1 MRRNRNLPTVLYK
14 LVEMQEGSNVIL
26 TLIIFL
32 AVLLLWVF
40 GSREPA
46 DLKWS
51 FDENSLGS
59 DLDSYLKT
67 AESKLPDIVPGT
79 EKRIIWH
86 GKPHQKTPVSIV
98 YYMGFQ
104 RVQKKLGL
112 FQIRWRNH

>member
-1 MRRNRNLPTVLYK
+1 M
-14 LVEMQEGSNVIL
+14 IF

-46 DLKWS
+46 DLKWN

-59 DLDSYLKT
+59 DLDSNLKS

-86 GKPHQKTPVSIV
+86 GKPHQKTPVLIV
-98 YYMGFQ
+98 IYMGFPQ
-104 RVQKKLGL
+104 VQKKFGRCL
-112 FQIRWRNH
+112 IR